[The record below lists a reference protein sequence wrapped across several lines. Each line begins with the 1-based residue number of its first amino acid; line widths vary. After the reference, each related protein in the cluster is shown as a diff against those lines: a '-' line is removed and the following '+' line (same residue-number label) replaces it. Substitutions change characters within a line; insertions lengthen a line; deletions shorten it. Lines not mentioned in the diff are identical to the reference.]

1 MCLHSFYA
9 TWVLRWNLWGFPN
22 NAIPNA
28 AENLG
33 KSHCPHIGTVVY
45 FTLMQPLTAMFLG
58 CIQGLTEFLP
68 ISSSG
73 HLALL
78 EHYLKVEGGGLSFGI
93 LLHVGSLLALLVYF
107 RSDWQVMAKAVLR
120 PSPYTRLER
129 RLFICL
135 ALASIPGALAGLLL
149 QHYAETVF
157 RQPWRI
163 ALLLGGVGLLLILA
177 ERLAR
182 HLRPLTN
189 LRLGDALLIGLSQ
202 ALAIMPGVSRSGIT
216 MATGLFLGF
225 TRESAARF
233 SFLLATPIIAGAGFY
248 DLLKWFKHPPNDL
261 SWTAGIF
268 GFLAAVVS
276 SYLVIHFLLRYLRR
290 HTFYPF
296 AAYRLL
302 LAAVILGLVA
312 LNH

>member
-1 MCLHSFYA
+1 M
-9 TWVLRWNLWGFPN
+9 
-22 NAIPNA
+22 
-28 AENLG
+28 
-33 KSHCPHIGTVVY
+33 VY
-45 FTLMQPLTAMFLG
+45 CTLMHPLIAIFLG
-58 CIQGLTEFLP
+58 LVQGLTEFLP

-78 EHYLKVEGGGLSFGI
+78 EHYLGVEGGGLSFDI

-107 RSDWQVMAKAVLR
+107 RADWLGMAKAVLT

-129 RLFICL
+129 RLFFCL
-135 ALASIPGALAGLLL
+135 VAASVPGALAGVLL

-163 ALLLGGVGLLLILA
+163 AVLLGSVGLLLIVA

-182 HLRPLTN
+182 HERPLTN
-189 LRLGDALLIGLSQ
+189 LNLGDALLIGLSQ
-202 ALAIMPGVSRSGIT
+202 ALAVMPGVSRSGIT
-216 MATGLFLGF
+216 MTTGLFLGF

-233 SFLLATPIIAGAGFY
+233 SFLLATPIIAGAGLY

-261 SWTAGIF
+261 SWTAGVL
-268 GFLAAVVS
+268 GFLSAVVS
-276 SYLVIHFLLRYLRR
+276 SYLAIRFLLRYLRR

-296 AAYRLL
+296 AYYRLIV
-302 LAAVILGLVA
+302 AAVILGLTA
-312 LNH
+312 LL